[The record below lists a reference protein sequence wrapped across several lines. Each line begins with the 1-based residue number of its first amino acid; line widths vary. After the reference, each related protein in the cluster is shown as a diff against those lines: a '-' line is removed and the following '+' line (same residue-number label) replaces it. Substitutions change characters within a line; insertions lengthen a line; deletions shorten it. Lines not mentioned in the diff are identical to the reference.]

1 MSAKR
6 VAVIVGSL
14 RKESLSRKIALNVIE
29 QAKGRLDCRLVEI
42 GALPLYNDD
51 LEAAEP
57 QAWQRFRSEVAAADA
72 VLFVTPEYNRS
83 IPGVLK
89 NAVDVGSRPSGKS
102 VFKGK
107 PAGVISQTPYRL
119 GAFGANHALRQSFV
133 FLDMPV
139 LQQPEVY
146 IGGAGELM
154 DSAGKFTSTD
164 TVKLINSFLN
174 AFVAWIDKSGQKEAG
189 PDFSDFMQRR
199 EQIARAY
206 VNGDAAPLEAVVTH
220 EDPATFL
227 PPGGEPEQG
236 AEVARVRQGREAV
249 RARQREAQSAGH
261 TLGSRPPRLL
271 EREARSP
278 RSRHRGATRPSRVGK
293 CASRKSSGSRRVT
306 GSSSTGTP
314 TFPPQRRRRR
324 AAVSRL
330 ATTPK
335 PSVGRHIDQG

>member
-1 MSAKR
+1 MRARIPRDFGASAASMPADGADTCFTIEPLGLRFLGSAQVQLQHRRGVYPHTLSSTSGSCCRTLSEPAGRRPYGARR
-6 VAVIVGSL
+6 VSYSGFREGCRLFCKIQEESDEREACRCNRGSL

-119 GAFGANHALRQSFV
+119 GAFGANHALRQTFV

-189 PDFSDFMQRR
+189 PDFSDFVQRR
-199 EQIARAY
+199 EQI
-206 VNGDAAPLEAVVTH
+206 
-220 EDPATFL
+220 
-227 PPGGEPEQG
+227 
-236 AEVARVRQGREAV
+236 VR
-249 RARQREAQSAGH
+249 
-261 TLGSRPPRLL
+261 L
-271 EREARSP
+271 
-278 RSRHRGATRPSRVGK
+278 
-293 CASRKSSGSRRVT
+293 RK
-306 GSSSTGTP
+306 
-314 TFPPQRRRRR
+314 RRRCT
-324 AAVSRL
+324 A
-330 ATTPK
+330 
-335 PSVGRHIDQG
+335 

>member
-29 QAKGRLDCRLVEI
+29 QAKGRLDCLLVEI
-42 GALPLYNDD
+42 GDLPLYNDD

-57 QAWQRFRSEVAAADA
+57 RPWQRFRKEVAAADA

-107 PAGVISQTPYRL
+107 PAGVISQTPYKL
-119 GAFGANHALRQSFV
+119 GAFGANHALRQTFV

-154 DSAGKFTSTD
+154 DSAGKFTSAE
-164 TVKLINSFLN
+164 TVKLINSFVN

-199 EQIARAY
+199 EEIARAY
-206 VNGDAAPLEAVVTH
+206 VNGDAAPLQAVVTH

-227 PPGGEPEQG
+227 PPGGEPQQG
-236 AEVARVRQGREAV
+236 AEQVARAYVRGAKQFGPGSDSQLQVMHSEAGRLAFWSGVQIATVKAPGSDTAEPVKV
-249 RARQREAQSAGH
+249 RITEVF
-261 TLGSRPPRLL
+261 RLEEGDWKL
-271 EREARSP
+271 VHRHADIPAAAPTPARS
-278 RSRHRGATRPSRVGK
+278 RVTRDEAAKSERRPS
-293 CASRKSSGSRRVT
+293 
-306 GSSSTGTP
+306 
-314 TFPPQRRRRR
+314 
-324 AAVSRL
+324 
-330 ATTPK
+330 
-335 PSVGRHIDQG
+335 H

>member
-102 VFKGK
+102 AFKGK

-119 GAFGANHALRQSFV
+119 GAFGANHALRQTFV

-236 AEVARVRQGREAV
+236 AEEVARAYVKGAKQFGPGSESRLQVIHSEAGRLAFWSGVQIATVKTPGSDTAEPVKVRITEV
-249 RARQREAQSAGH
+249 F
-261 TLGSRPPRLL
+261 RLEEGDWKL
-271 EREARSP
+271 VHRHADIPAAAPAPARSRVTP
-278 RSRHRGATRPSRVGK
+278 DAAAKTERRPS
-293 CASRKSSGSRRVT
+293 
-306 GSSSTGTP
+306 
-314 TFPPQRRRRR
+314 
-324 AAVSRL
+324 
-330 ATTPK
+330 
-335 PSVGRHIDQG
+335 H